1 MARVGK
7 ILLLV
12 LVLLI
17 LAAVGYQAQNLAV
30 MGWDSVVEYQTPY
43 LTDLPRGS
51 AAEPRAGLRL
61 QELVGAVR

>member
-17 LAAVGYQAQNLAV
+17 LAAIGYQAQNLAV
-30 MGWDSVVEYQTPY
+30 IGGIRWWSTRPP
-43 LTDLPRGS
+43 T
-51 AAEPRAGLRL
+51 
-61 QELVGAVR
+61 